1 MGTLIDLLTLGRKP
15 IIGMLHLAALPG
27 SVHFSDPVEKTIE
40 RAVAEYRIL
49 TDCGFDGAILQNT
62 GDVPALEYGDEATV
76 ACMTKAGLA
85 IRAESG
91 IILGVNVLM
100 NGSKA
105 ALAIAKAI
113 GADFVRVKINSGV
126 VATSTGM
133 VQANP
138 HEVLA
143 FRKRI
148 QADDID
154 LVGDLYDRTAA
165 PIGEFP
171 LDVLADLALRHADIR
186 ALVVSGYDYR
196 DLISRLKLLRQKLP
210 KALLIVGGGAN
221 IENLPELMPLSDG
234 IIVGSSIK
242 SGGGFLDPV
251 DPEKASQFI
260 RAVNRLR

>member
-1 MGTLIDLLTLGRKP
+1 MGTLIDLLRSGRKP
-15 IIGMLHLAALPG
+15 IIGMVHLAALPG
-27 SVHFSDPVEKTIE
+27 SVHFSDPLEQTIA
-40 RAVAEYRIL
+40 RAVSEYRIL
-49 TDCGFDGAILQNT
+49 TDCGFDGVILQNT

-85 IRAESG
+85 MRAKSRLL
-91 IILGVNVLM
+91 LGVNVLM

-105 ALAIAKAI
+105 ALAVAKAI
-113 GADFVRVKINSGV
+113 DADFVRVKINSGV

-133 VQANP
+133 VQADP

-143 FRKRI
+143 FRRRI

-154 LVGDLYDRTAA
+154 LIGDLYDRTAA
-165 PIGEFP
+165 PIWEFP
-171 LDVLADLALRHADIR
+171 LDVLADLAIRHADIR
-186 ALVVSGYDYR
+186 ALVVSGFDHQE
-196 DLISRLKLLRQKLP
+196 LISRLKILRQKLP

-221 IENLPELMPLSDG
+221 IENLPELMPISDG

-260 RAVNRLR
+260 GAANRLR